1 MTHAKQWEQDLTR
14 DVPVEMPFLTC
25 WGGRRR
31 RQGVTSAVRAEVFHK
46 SSDDF
51 LEDEPVKEEK
61 QMKELVSKC
70 RWLGKAI
77 QELIIQ

>member
-1 MTHAKQWEQDLTR
+1 MQ
-14 DVPVEMPFLTC
+14 
-25 WGGRRR
+25 
-31 RQGVTSAVRAEVFHK
+31 QGVTSAVRVEVFSK
-46 SSDDF
+46 PSDDF

-70 RWLGKAI
+70 SWLGKAI